1 MTAFQ
6 RILFPLLCTSQAV
19 WSFTGPL
26 QVQNTLKT
34 TSLRFS
40 KDDKTTEN
48 SVDIVLF
55 GIGDLRT
62 TDNEGLATA
71 LSKPGKVL
79 PLIILDTEDT
89 LPNTPM
95 ARTHTLDTAALL
107 SAGIRSLQNKLSE
120 LNMNL
125 HVKSGKNGVN
135 SLMQDVL
142 KEIRMEVPNVEHVT
156 IHACDLGE
164 VDNNLGYNPLS
175 YLDNQEA
182 EFEVTLRSWN
192 CHLNQDAWE
201 DVANDSKTFPSTFV
215 DFEKKY
221 IPDRQEDG
229 QWESSNAIISADY
242 EARNLKIE
250 SLTGI
255 PSLDEINDLLCIAL
269 EYDLNDDD
277 VKQKLEQ
284 DRNTG
289 LYATHWG
296 GLDMTDTF
304 NEDSV
309 LRATDVFLGQG
320 GIEEEGDEALV
331 EELKWWS
338 KGTESKLVRNELSL
352 EHAAMNWM
360 ITGDSSGANNVKTAN
375 LIEGE
380 LLTRYLAA
388 PLLFGLVSPRYMW
401 NKANEAAKAK
411 ETDFFEIIV
420 PSLLKSRKTIE
431 VMQTIVESREWHKLF
446 AYKNIL
452 ETDDKREGD
461 LDIGYWRW
469 HGFLCRY
476 VISNIN
482 KSNGA
487 GTDKEGITLI
497 HGFGASGSQWNKAIE
512 ELQKDFT
519 GDQEVEALAPDLI
532 GFGQS
537 EKPSLTYTQY
547 LWESYSS
554 GFIKDIALGRQAW
567 NSYTIGG
574 NSIGGYTAMSSAADD
589 TVVNTINNEVNY
601 VTASGANG
609 STKCKGLVLMNSA
622 GKVFKKEEIEGMAT
636 DPTGATVAE
645 ATANGLIGTSR

>member
-1 MTAFQ
+1 MMAFQ

-34 TSLRFS
+34 TSSRFS
-40 KDDKTTEN
+40 KDDKATEN

-107 SAGIRSLQNKLSE
+107 SAGIGSLQNKLSE